1 MAKISRR
8 KFIRLTAF
16 SLGSLVGSHIQ
27 AGAHTLKVWAYDRY
41 LNRVEQTQK
50 IEIG

>member
-16 SLGSLVGSHIQ
+16 NLGSLDVSHIP
-27 AGAHTLKVWAYDRY
+27 AGAHTLKVWAYDRF
-41 LNRVEQTQK
+41 LNRVEQTRK
-50 IEIG
+50 IEFG